1 MSSPST
7 IRVTYTFDMGVRGH
21 THHYQDY
28 HNVSAEQIGEIL
40 SHMDQK
46 FVSFGEEDGTV
57 VLYPVS
63 RILKVEV
70 KEL

>member
-1 MSSPST
+1 MSLPSIT
-7 IRVTYTFDMGVRGH
+7 RATYTFDMGVRGH
-21 THHYQDY
+21 THNYHDY

-46 FVSFGEEDGTV
+46 FVSFEEEDRTV